1 MPGRFH
7 PRGGGHG
14 THDMIR
20 SGGHGRTR
28 ECSVASED
36 KTTEPEQAWPAQRPR
51 TAAEQR
57 AERAEHGEERTQQ
70 SSDPEVLA
78 TEIAKTREDLAETL
92 DAIADKVSPKRVVK
106 RTTKKVSD
114 AAKEQ
119 AGGAAD
125 TVKHATASATEAIKD
140 ATASVKDSISATG
153 EPATDQPV
161 ADAAASPLATEA
173 APIGAHAADAPAV
186 QRPDPQLA
194 PYTPYAPS
202 ALPPTQSARVPMLV
216 GAGAAVL
223 VALLLLRRRRR

>member
-7 PRGGGHG
+7 PRSGGHG
-14 THDMIR
+14 TLDMIR
-20 SGGHGRTR
+20 SGGTDGPGSG
-28 ECSVASED
+28 SVASED
-36 KTTEPEQAWPAQRPR
+36 KTTDPAQVWPAQRPR

-57 AERAEHGEERTQQ
+57 AQRAEHAEQGDERTQE

-78 TEIAKTREDLAETL
+78 TEIEKTREDLAETL

-114 AAKEQ
+114 AAKVQ
-119 AGGAAD
+119 ASGAAD
-125 TVKHATASATEAIKD
+125 TVKHKTASATEAIKD
-140 ATASVKDSISATG
+140 AAASVKDSVSASD
-153 EPATDQPV
+153 EPA
-161 ADAAASPLATEA
+161 ADSAVPPRAAEA
-173 APIGAHAADAPAV
+173 ALLGADAADAPAG
-186 QRPDPQLA
+186 QRPDPMFA
-194 PYTPYAPS
+194 PYAPR